1 MQPDE
6 YKEQKLQE
14 TSSQS
19 GLMTSYNSRFKS
31 EINVNAQPSDNAE
44 IGSSTNPETQY
55 GSQKVE

>member
-55 GSQKVE
+55 GS